1 MIHIKKVL
9 TICVAVLMGCIVLSL
24 ASPLQVNAQQAP
36 IGLVVNGH
44 PLNNLSMPPVIRQDR
59 MLVPARAVFES
70 LGANVQW
77 QEATRT
83 VHVQYQEQ
91 NVILTIGQSNII
103 VNGYPQEMP
112 IPAQIINY
120 NTMIPVGAVA
130 TNLGFLVDFRDR
142 TVFVNTPEPMLDFV
156 YESYEDTWEHGEES
170 RLDYEVADTYDQDE
184 YVTDEADDEVKDIAD
199 EYEEEPS
206 TIPPPPANPLNV
218 RYDFA
223 TRTLHI
229 PKFEGFP
236 LNIGQASHFNLYHQH
251 QYILWLNVDASQ
263 HINLG
268 SLIAGDALLHS
279 IDIAQGTHGTQ
290 IVFHGTQI
298 LALYI
303 NESATDYLIRIMCPR
318 EKYPRIVIIDPGHG
332 GERPGAVYHDVR
344 AADLNLAVTRQ
355 LIQLIEADGF
365 IKAYTTRNSDIT
377 VPWADRARLGN
388 EIGDLMITIHH
399 NASENL
405 SAHGVETF
413 YLTDEHDQFRHLTN
427 QNFADIVQR
436 NLLAQTGRHDR
447 EIKSGNFAVL
457 RYADIP
463 SALVEI
469 GFMSHQH
476 EFTTLINPEYQLR
489 AARGLYFALLE
500 AFMWVPQR

>member
-1 MIHIKKVL
+1 MIQMKKVL
-9 TICVAVLMGCIVLSL
+9 TICLVILMGCTAFSL
-24 ASPLQVNAQQAP
+24 IRPLQVNAQQAP
-36 IGLVVNGH
+36 IGLVVNGNM
-44 PLNNLSMPPVIRQDR
+44 LNNLSMPPIIRQDR

-91 NVILTIGQSNII
+91 NVVLTIGQNSII
-103 VNGYPQEMP
+103 VNGHSKEMP

-142 TVFVNTPEPMLDFV
+142 TVFVDTPEPMPNTTYQSYGNTSE
-156 YESYEDTWEHGEES
+156 YEEGSESDADTADSYE
-170 RLDYEVADTYDQDE
+170 QDE
-184 YVTDEADDEVKDIAD
+184 YVMADVDETDDVGD
-199 EYEEEPS
+199 EYEDQPS
-206 TIPPPPANPLNV
+206 SDPLPPATPLNV
-218 RYDFA
+218 RYDSA

-229 PKFEGFP
+229 PRSGGF
-236 LNIGQASHFNLYHQH
+236 LNMGQASHFNLYHQH
-251 QYILWLNVDASQ
+251 QYILSLSVDASQ
-263 HINLG
+263 HITLG
-268 SLIAGDALLHS
+268 SLMIGDALLRS
-279 IDIAQGTHGTQ
+279 IDIVQGTNGTQ
-290 IVFHGTQI
+290 LVFNGTQI
-298 LALYI
+298 LALI
-303 NESATDYLIRIMCPR
+303 IAESEAYYQVSIVCPR

-355 LIQLIEADGF
+355 LIQLAEADGF
-365 IKAYTTRNSDIT
+365 IKVYTTRNSDIT

-405 SAHGVETF
+405 LAHGVETF
-413 YLTDEHDQFRHLTN
+413 YLTDEHDQFRYLTN
-427 QNFADIVQR
+427 QNFAGIIQR

-476 EFTTLINPEYQLR
+476 EFATLINPEYQLR

-500 AFMWVPQR
+500 AFMLIPQR